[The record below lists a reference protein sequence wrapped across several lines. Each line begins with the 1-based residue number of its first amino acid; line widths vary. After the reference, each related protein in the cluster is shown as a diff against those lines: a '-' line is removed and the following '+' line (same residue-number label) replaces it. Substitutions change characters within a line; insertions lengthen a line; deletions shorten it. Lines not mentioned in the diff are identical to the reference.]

1 MFINQFPYM
10 DAHEMNLDWILKE
23 VKRLAAEVNDFT
35 VVNKI
40 SYADP
45 INWDITK
52 QYQTFTIVYDDASE
66 TLMISKQPVPK
77 GVSITNEAYWTIV
90 SPFKIDT
97 SFDDDS
103 VNPIANKTVTAKFE
117 SVDSDIVE
125 LDEKISTN
133 TENIEALSARV
144 TTNESD
150 IEAETN
156 TRIVADTA
164 INNRIDEIIA
174 LPDGSTTADAELV
187 DIRIGANGIVYQSA
201 GDAVRDQVGNVETE
215 LTDLFN
221 GLSNDKTITVPH
233 SSNVNQIETSTNI
246 QLFAVGFRN
255 PTYVKTFKPYFNVD
269 SGTFSWALIKLPI
282 QSTPIPNHVTLTSAN
297 IGDTLEINNI
307 LDTTQLLLI
316 KADVNLTLMFGSKNE
331 CVFRSMDWKKDNS
344 TILPNTSTSFYG
356 YGFAGDFVIP
366 DLDTVATK
374 WNGMKW
380 AAIGDSLT
388 QVNQT
393 TTKHYF
399 DYIAEKTGITV
410 VNLGEGGTGYMNSF
424 GAHGPFYDRLSDI
437 PNDTDVVT
445 FFGSG
450 NDISTGS
457 HPLGDVTDTGTDT
470 ICGCMNKTFDD
481 LNTLYPT
488 IKFGVITPTPWK
500 NYPPYET
507 NNDMAKYCEKLVEI
521 CHRRGI
527 PVLDLYHCSLL
538 RPWDPAFQALAYSK
552 DYTGDYC
559 NGIHPDET
567 GHKMI
572 APEFLSFLEK
582 LIL

>member
-221 GLSNDKTITVPH
+221 GLSND
-233 SSNVNQIETSTNI
+233 
-246 QLFAVGFRN
+246 
-255 PTYVKTFKPYFNVD
+255 
-269 SGTFSWALIKLPI
+269 
-282 QSTPIPNHVTLTSAN
+282 
-297 IGDTLEINNI
+297 
-307 LDTTQLLLI
+307 
-316 KADVNLTLMFGSKNE
+316 
-331 CVFRSMDWKKDNS
+331 
-344 TILPNTSTSFYG
+344 
-356 YGFAGDFVIP
+356 
-366 DLDTVATK
+366 
-374 WNGMKW
+374 
-380 AAIGDSLT
+380 
-388 QVNQT
+388 
-393 TTKHYF
+393 
-399 DYIAEKTGITV
+399 
-410 VNLGEGGTGYMNSF
+410 
-424 GAHGPFYDRLSDI
+424 
-437 PNDTDVVT
+437 
-445 FFGSG
+445 
-450 NDISTGS
+450 
-457 HPLGDVTDTGTDT
+457 
-470 ICGCMNKTFDD
+470 
-481 LNTLYPT
+481 
-488 IKFGVITPTPWK
+488 
-500 NYPPYET
+500 
-507 NNDMAKYCEKLVEI
+507 
-521 CHRRGI
+521 
-527 PVLDLYHCSLL
+527 
-538 RPWDPAFQALAYSK
+538 
-552 DYTGDYC
+552 
-559 NGIHPDET
+559 
-567 GHKMI
+567 
-572 APEFLSFLEK
+572 
-582 LIL
+582 